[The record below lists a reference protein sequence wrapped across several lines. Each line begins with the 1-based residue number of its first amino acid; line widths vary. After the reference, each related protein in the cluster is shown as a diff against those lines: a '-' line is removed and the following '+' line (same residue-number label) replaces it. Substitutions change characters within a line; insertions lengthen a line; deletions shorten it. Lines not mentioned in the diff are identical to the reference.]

1 MNDVVAVIVNLDGL
15 EKFVMSHVLRELTA
29 MGATAF
35 APAKMEEHVMLSL
48 VSVTVLRES
57 KENSVK
63 MVVHLVST
71 R

>member
-1 MNDVVAVIVNLDGL
+1 
-15 EKFVMSHVLRELTA
+15 MSHVLRELTA